1 MKILIV
7 SYYPQP
13 SVGGIWTYVSKLVN
27 RLRSL
32 NHEVSILS
40 MNLKTYNYRI
50 HDRIEEL
57 TEQSAFSS
65 SEILKAYPD
74 YNPDSFIFQTE
85 VYRYSLYNAAR
96 YYGLEDYD
104 VIYAQDVMS
113 AGVIGRIKPSKVPM
127 VMSAHGYLLGE
138 ILFYLKSKFPNASDE
153 TLQKTEVYNFFQS
166 LEKLGYYYCDMIHSQ
181 SLWMRE
187 LIVNGSQVPEE
198 KVVLFPYG
206 VDTSSILETFGTSE
220 KLDTGG
226 KKIIIFT
233 GRLVTLKGVNTLISA
248 LGMLVKERQDW
259 ECWILGDGEEKTNLE
274 QQCSNLGITS
284 SVKFFGNV
292 KNVFP
297 YLKSADI
304 FVLPG
309 LQDTQPHSVMEAQL
323 AGLPVIVSDATG
335 LPEMVQHQINGFIF
349 RAHNIEALKI
359 QLHFLLDDAK
369 KRREF
374 GEQSIRWALNKWDY
388 NLMAEN
394 VLTMFTQAISKSQFN
409 S

>member
-40 MNLKTYNYRI
+40 MNIQTYNYRI

-74 YNPDSFIFQTE
+74 YKPDSFIFQTE
-85 VYRYSLYNAAR
+85 VYRYSLYNAAK

-104 VIYAQDVMS
+104 LIYAQDVMS

-166 LEKLGYYYCDMIHSQ
+166 LEKLGYHYCDMIHSQ
-181 SLWMRE
+181 SQWMRE

-206 VDTSSILETFGTSE
+206 VDTSSILETFETSE

-226 KKIIIFT
+226 KKVIIFT
-233 GRLVTLKGVNTLISA
+233 GRLVYLKGVNILISA
-248 LGMLVKERQDW
+248 LGLLDKERQDW

-349 RAHNIEALKI
+349 RAHNIEALKM
-359 QLHFLLDDAK
+359 QLHFLLDDEQT
-369 KRREF
+369 RREF
-374 GEQSIRWALNKWDY
+374 GEQSIRWALNNWDY
-388 NLMAEN
+388 NEMAEN
-394 VLTMFTQAISKSQFN
+394 ILTMFTQAISKSQFG

>member
-1 MKILIV
+1 
-7 SYYPQP
+7 
-13 SVGGIWTYVSKLVN
+13 
-27 RLRSL
+27 
-32 NHEVSILS
+32 
-40 MNLKTYNYRI
+40 
-50 HDRIEEL
+50 
-57 TEQSAFSS
+57 
-65 SEILKAYPD
+65 
-74 YNPDSFIFQTE
+74 
-85 VYRYSLYNAAR
+85 
-96 YYGLEDYD
+96 
-104 VIYAQDVMS
+104 
-113 AGVIGRIKPSKVPM
+113 
-127 VMSAHGYLLGE
+127 
-138 ILFYLKSKFPNASDE
+138 
-153 TLQKTEVYNFFQS
+153 
-166 LEKLGYYYCDMIHSQ
+166 
-181 SLWMRE
+181 
-187 LIVNGSQVPEE
+187 
-198 KVVLFPYG
+198 
-206 VDTSSILETFGTSE
+206 
-220 KLDTGG
+220 
-226 KKIIIFT
+226 
-233 GRLVTLKGVNTLISA
+233 
-248 LGMLVKERQDW
+248 MLVKERQDW

-323 AGLPVIVSDATG
+323 A
-335 LPEMVQHQINGFIF
+335 
-349 RAHNIEALKI
+349 ALKI

>member
-1 MKILIV
+1 
-7 SYYPQP
+7 
-13 SVGGIWTYVSKLVN
+13 
-27 RLRSL
+27 
-32 NHEVSILS
+32 

-181 SLWMRE
+181 SQWMRE

>member
-181 SLWMRE
+181 SQWMRE

>member
-181 SLWMRE
+181 SQWMRE

-206 VDTSSILETFGTSE
+206 IDTSSILETFGTSE

-274 QQCSNLGITS
+274 EQCSNLGITS